1 MIASELREADRLES
15 LWSYGILDTGAERAF
30 DLLCEAAATV
40 CGAPMA
46 MINLVDADR
55 QWAKAR
61 VGAVPQ
67 EVGRDVSLCNT
78 IVETGLPFVVP
89 DVRTERCLAGHPS
102 ASGARFV
109 AYAGV
114 PLIGRDGLPIG
125 ALCVLDVLPRAF
137 VDREIDLLRGLA
149 DQVMVQLELRR
160 HYRRVGYVEEHLHPD
175 ACRPER
181 LRAAL
186 DNGELVPH
194 YQPVVDMVSGEVLG
208 LEALL
213 RWNHPAEGLLAP
225 SSFLPA
231 LTDSGLLAP
240 VTRMVLDHALSTRSA
255 LAQVMPIASEF
266 RMGVNIAPAQL
277 SDPGFHELV
286 IDTLRLHQTA
296 GCGLLI
302 ELTEDE
308 RLGDL
313 DLAKRQLRA
322 LGDAGVMVFLD
333 DFGAGWSNLQRTLEL
348 PLTGLKIDGSLIG
361 ASDRDERARG
371 LVRGALGIADELG
384 LMSVA
389 EGVETDAMR
398 DRLLAMGCRYGQGWL
413 FGRPTAAENL
423 GEVLSVPTAAH

>member
-1 MIASELREADRLES
+1 MTTPKLREADRLES
-15 LWSYGILDTGAERAF
+15 LWSYRILDTGAERAF

-40 CGAPMA
+40 CGTPMA
-46 MINLVDADR
+46 MINLLDEDR

-67 EVGRDVSLCNT
+67 QVPRDVSLCNT
-78 IVETGLPFVVP
+78 IVETGTPFVVA
-89 DVRTERCLAGHPS
+89 DVRAERCLAGHPAAVGS
-102 ASGARFV
+102 RFV

-125 ALCVLDVLPRAF
+125 ALCVLDVSPRAF
-137 VDREIDLLRGLA
+137 GDAEIEVLRGLA

-160 HYRRVGYVEEHLHPD
+160 HYRRVGYVDERLHPD

-194 YQPVVDMVSGEVLG
+194 YQPVVDMVSGEILG

-213 RWNHPAEGLLAP
+213 RWDHPTDGLLPPA
-225 SSFLPA
+225 SFLPA

-240 VTRMVLDHALSTRSA
+240 VTRMVLDHALTTRST
-255 LAQVMPIASEF
+255 LAQVLPLHPEF

-286 IDTLRLHQTA
+286 IDALRAHRTA
-296 GCGLLI
+296 GCGLLL
-302 ELTEDE
+302 ELTEDQ

-313 DLAKRQLRA
+313 DLAKRQLRT
-322 LGDAGVMVFLD
+322 LRDAGVMVFLD
-333 DFGAGWSNLQRTLEL
+333 DFGVGWSNLQRALEL
-348 PLTGLKIDGSLIG
+348 PITGLKIDGSLIG
-361 ASDRDERARG
+361 GSERDERAG
-371 LVRGALGIADELG
+371 ALVRAALGIAGDLE

-389 EGVETDAMR
+389 EGVETEPMR
-398 DRLLAMGCRYGQGWL
+398 DRLLAMGFQYGQGWL
-413 FGRPTAAENL
+413 FGRPTAAPNL
-423 GEVLSVPTAAH
+423 LEMLSAPVEVR